1 MREQVGGSE
10 ENLSPFSSGA
20 DVCSCKADM
29 SAECQLCTKDMVMD
43 AQE

>member
-10 ENLSPFSSGA
+10 ENLPPFSPGA

-43 AQE
+43 A